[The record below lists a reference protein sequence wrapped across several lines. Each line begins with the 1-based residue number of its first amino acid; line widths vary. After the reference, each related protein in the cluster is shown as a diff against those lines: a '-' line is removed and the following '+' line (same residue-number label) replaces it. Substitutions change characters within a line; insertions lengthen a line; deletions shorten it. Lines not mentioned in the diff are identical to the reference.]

1 VESFVGHACRRHYH
15 WIAATL
21 REIEELFA
29 LTGCVLIPGPGGDGR
44 GATRV
49 DSPAPGR
56 IEVMALTDP
65 RARAPL
71 ADDDIPDLPGTL
83 ASWARMVV
91 EELRLR
97 RRAGRGC
104 ERVCAAAAA
113 RT

>member
-1 VESFVGHACRRHYH
+1 MTCVLGHPGTGGIVRRPRLP
-15 WIAATL
+15 AALPLDQATL

-65 RARAPL
+65 RARASV
-71 ADDDIPDLPGTL
+71 G
-83 ASWARMVV
+83 
-91 EELRLR
+91 
-97 RRAGRGC
+97 G
-104 ERVCAAAAA
+104 
-113 RT
+113 